1 MEKNNLI
8 IKTFMRFNIEL
19 VKELYLNAKNSE
31 EISKIYELEWNFKE
45 EFSVLLYIETYSDYL
60 VGYALQIEKWGFIKS
75 YTISLEDVKILNN
88 LELVGWLNEN
98 IKHYPNFT
106 KYIYSLENLKL
117 AIKNFG

>member
-19 VKELYLNAKNSE
+19 VKELYLKAKNSE

>member
-19 VKELYLNAKNSE
+19 VTELYLKAKNSE

-45 EFSVLLYIETYSDYL
+45 EFSVLPYIETYSDYL